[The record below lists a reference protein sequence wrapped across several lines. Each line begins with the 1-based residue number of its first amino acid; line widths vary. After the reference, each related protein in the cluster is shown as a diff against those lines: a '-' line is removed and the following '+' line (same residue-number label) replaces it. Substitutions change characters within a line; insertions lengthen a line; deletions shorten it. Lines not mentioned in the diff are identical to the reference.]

1 MMAER
6 TADTKIKEGG
16 VQEDGLKTRFPLLFL
31 PAASSL

>member
-16 VQEDGLKTRFPLLFL
+16 VQEDGLKTRFNMP
-31 PAASSL
+31 